1 MRRKENATLSQ
12 AFFFLIIPTV
22 IHKKEN
28 ATPPQPPALIILPP
42 TVQRKEK
49 VIPFFSLPT
58 SCANDDGTLQS
69 KSYPRALSGEPSPI
83 NIFINSSSF
92 SNP

>member
-1 MRRKENATLSQ
+1 MTKKVLQKLAQTMRRKENATLSQ
-12 AFFFLIIPTV
+12 PFVFLIIPTAV
-22 IHKKEN
+22 HQN
-28 ATPPQPPALIILPP
+28 PP

-69 KSYPRALSGEPSPI
+69 KSYPRALSGEPSPM
-83 NIFINSSSF
+83 NFFINSSSF